1 MLLQARNADD
11 PAGVHEQACFAAR
24 MGLHPDQVQ
33 CVSIFDRDLSALD
46 LTEVDAL
53 LVGGAGQYSVLD
65 DLPAIRRFVAF
76 LAYVATDAATAELP
90 MFASCFGFQG
100 LVLGL
105 GGSVVEDADHAE
117 VGSYPLRLKPG
128 ADQDPLF
135 GLLPANFMAQLGH
148 KDRASALPS
157 GLLDIA
163 ESTRCPYQAVRVIGR
178 PQVATQFHPE
188 LAASDNRSRFLRYM
202 REYGKMLGK
211 EAAQERLDSHVPS
224 LEANAL
230 LEHFTSGAVMKRY
243 RARGRAI

>member
-1 MLLQARNADD
+1 
-11 PAGVHEQACFAAR
+11 

-33 CVSIFDRDLSALD
+33 CVSIFDRALSSLNLA
-46 LTEVDAL
+46 EVDAL

-65 DLPAIRRFVAF
+65 ELPAVQRFVSF
-76 LAYVATDAATAELP
+76 LAFVATDASTADLP

-105 GGSVVEDADHAE
+105 GGSVIEDAMHAE
-117 VGSYPLRLKPG
+117 VGSYPLHRKPDAEG
-128 ADQDPLF
+128 DAVF
-135 GLLPANFMAQLGH
+135 GHLPADFMAQLGH
-148 KDRASALPS
+148 KDRATALPP

-163 ESTRCPYQAVRVIGR
+163 GSARCPYQAIRVCGR

-202 REYGKMLGK
+202 REYGEMLGQ

-224 LEANAL
+224 PEANSL
-230 LEHFTSGAVMKRY
+230 LEHFTAGEVMKRY